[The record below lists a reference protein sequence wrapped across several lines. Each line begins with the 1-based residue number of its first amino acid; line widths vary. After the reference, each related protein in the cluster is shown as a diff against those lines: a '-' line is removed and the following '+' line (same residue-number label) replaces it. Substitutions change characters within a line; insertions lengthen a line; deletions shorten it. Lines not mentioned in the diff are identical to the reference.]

1 MVIFDGSEHRVAGMS
16 GTSVRLAG
24 ADGTPAVV
32 LLSHLVSS
40 DGFTIIGGE
49 RPLAATASVM
59 ALEDVPAGAAAAAR
73 DWERHIVE
81 VETGLPPGA
90 PSGASPKAEY
100 DPATTTLRQRQPRPR
115 PASAEARARPARSQ
129 LQLQDRYNYR
139 VRQDTCGNL
148 PCHYPKGYH
157 HAPSAY
163 YWQSACLRSHGNRQ
177 PGHSLMAA
185 ATRPNVPGAGLQGRS
200 RGPACY
206 SPRAEPLTA
215 SPVNAEPCS
224 RLMKAAPDDWRTAQV
239 RPSRR

>member
-1 MVIFDGSEHRVAGMS
+1 VAFVIDDQEIRQDLSKAAGVRFEDVSPVRRFPSYAGQRNYPGLYYAAKMDRHVAFES
-16 GTSVRLAG
+16 W
-24 ADGTPAVV
+24 
-32 LLSHLVSS
+32 LV
-40 DGFTIIGGE
+40 GGE

-206 SPRAEPLTA
+206 SPRAEPLLLPSTR
-215 SPVNAEPCS
+215 SP
-224 RLMKAAPDDWRTAQV
+224 AAA
-239 RPSRR
+239 